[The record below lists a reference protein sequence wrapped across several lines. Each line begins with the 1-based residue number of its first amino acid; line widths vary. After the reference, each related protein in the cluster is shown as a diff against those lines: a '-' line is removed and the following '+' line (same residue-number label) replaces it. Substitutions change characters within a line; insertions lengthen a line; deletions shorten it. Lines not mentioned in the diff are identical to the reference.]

1 MASGVPSIENVMRK
15 GIEIVL
21 ADALLILGLIL
32 AGGQWPHASA
42 TEPVDAGYTVQI
54 QAAPAV
60 ARSRLLQTY
69 EDLKTKGYLVCCRDA
84 HVNDRA
90 YVRLR
95 TGLFKTRNEARRH
108 AEAIHK
114 SEGFD
119 YFVTPTRLPVDS
131 FGDLFDIV
139 TTPNDI
145 WFRSATSLRPLYHFD
160 TARDAASCRGARICP
175 AGRHIAFSCHN
186 QLVRIDLRDDS
197 IHVLKQGEGEDA
209 LFNSVL
215 AWSPDGRHIAYLD
228 RAEWEL
234 PTRLWIMQSD
244 GSRDRC
250 LAGDDTGQTRV
261 KSLQWHPSGSEVLY
275 VSGPAHGTVSVGGSL
290 CRVDLDGRREVVVPS
305 DRRERTEVC
314 SAFRIVG
321 NEVQYRLA
329 HFDEDHQ
336 IRQYSTRTLLL
347 DR

>member
-1 MASGVPSIENVMRK
+1 MPSGVPSTDGVAHKR
-15 GIEIVL
+15 IEIVI

-32 AGGQWPHASA
+32 AGVQGLDACA
-42 TEPVDAGYTVQI
+42 TEPAGAGYTVQI

-69 EDLKTKGYLVCCRDA
+69 EYLKAKGYLVYCRDA

-95 TGLFKTRNEARRH
+95 IGLFKTRDEARRH

-119 YFVTPTRLPVDS
+119 YFVTPTRLPLDS

-145 WFRSATSLRPLYHFD
+145 WFRSATSLRPLYHFE
-160 TARDAASCRGARICP
+160 TARGAASCRGARICP
-175 AGRHIAFSCHN
+175 VGRHIVFSCHN
-186 QLVRIDLRDDS
+186 QLVRIDLHDDS

-234 PTRLWIMQSD
+234 PTKLWIMRSD
-244 GSRDRC
+244 GSLDRC
-250 LAGDDTGQTRV
+250 MAGDDTGQTRV
-261 KSLQWHPSGSEVLY
+261 KSLQWHPFGSEVLY

-290 CRVDLDGRREVVVPS
+290 CRMDLDGRPEVVVPS

-314 SAFRIVG
+314 SAFHIVG

-329 HFDEDHQ
+329 HFDEDYQ
-336 IRQYSTRTLLL
+336 IQRYSTRTLLL